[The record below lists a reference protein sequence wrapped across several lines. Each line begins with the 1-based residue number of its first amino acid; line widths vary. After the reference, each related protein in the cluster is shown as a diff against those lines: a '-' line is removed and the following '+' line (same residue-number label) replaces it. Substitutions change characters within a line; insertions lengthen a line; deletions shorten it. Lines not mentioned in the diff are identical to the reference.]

1 VAAPSLKD
9 AMRQLPLAD
18 PGVADHRS
26 PVRYLLW
33 VARGQSRTLIGG
45 MTFGILWMGAQAFIP
60 AILGRAIDEGIA
72 ARDGERLLRWT
83 ALLFAVGV
91 VQAMAGIMRHRF
103 AVTNWLTSA
112 YRTVQVVTRKS
123 ADLGATLPKHLATGE
138 VVSIGAG
145 DLAYIGNLMEVSA
158 RFTGAIVA
166 FVVVAAILLSSST
179 TLGLVVLI
187 GVPVMLF
194 CLGPL
199 LRPLHRRQFAQR
211 EAVGQL
217 NSLGSDIVSGL
228 RVLRGIGGEES
239 FSRRYRGESQQV
251 RQAGVRV
258 AGIQSVLDAAQV
270 LLPGIFVV
278 LVVGLGAHFALRGD
292 LSAGSLV
299 AFYGYATF
307 LVLPLRSATE
317 FANQLMR
324 GLVAAGRVIRVLS
337 LETDITEPAKPVPLP
352 DRGDLVDPVS
362 GIRARDGLLTAIVTA
377 EPDSY
382 AGLADRLGRYDD
394 KSEVRYGG
402 VTLASAT
409 REDVRHRILVSDT
422 GAQLFTGTLREELDP
437 DHCRTDEEVMAA
449 MRTASAE
456 DVLVALADGL
466 DSEVEEKG
474 RSFSGGQRQR
484 LVLVRALLADPA
496 VLVLV
501 EPTSAVDAHTEARIA
516 ERLREHRT
524 GRSTVVLTASPLLLD
539 RVDEV
544 IFVSDGRVVASGKHR
559 ELLETEQQYRRTVTR
574 HTEEEVLT

>member
-1 VAAPSLKD
+1 
-9 AMRQLPLAD
+9 MRQLPLAD
-18 PGVADHRS
+18 PGVPNHRS
-26 PVRYLLW
+26 PARYLCW
-33 VARGQSRTLIGG
+33 VAGGQARTLAGG
-45 MTFGILWMGAQAFIP
+45 MAFGILWMAAQAFIP

-72 ARDGERLLRWT
+72 AQDGERLLRWT

-91 VQAMAGIMRHRF
+91 VQATAGIMRHRF
-103 AVTNWLTSA
+103 AVTNWLTAA

-123 ADLGATLPKHLATGE
+123 ADLGATLPKQLATGE

-145 DLAYIGNLMEVSA
+145 DLSYIGNLMEISA
-158 RFTGAIVA
+158 RFAGAIVA

-179 TLGLVVLI
+179 VLGLVVLI
-187 GVPVMLF
+187 GVPIMLF
-194 CLGPL
+194 CLGPM
-199 LRPLHRRQFAQR
+199 LRPLHKRQSAQR
-211 EAVGQL
+211 EAVGEL
-217 NSLGSDIVSGL
+217 NSLGSDIVAGL

-239 FSRRYRGESQQV
+239 FSRRYRSESQQV

-270 LLPGIFVV
+270 LLPGVFVV
-278 LVVGLGAHFALRGD
+278 LVVGLGAHFALRGE

-307 LVLPLRSATE
+307 LVLPLRTATE

-324 GLVAAGRVIRVLS
+324 GLVAAGRVIRVLK
-337 LETDITEPAKPVPLP
+337 LETEITEPETSVRLP
-352 DRGDLVDPVS
+352 EHGDLVDPVS
-362 GIRARDGLLTAIVTA
+362 GIRARDGLLTAVVSA

-382 AGLADRLGRYDD
+382 GELADRLGRYDD
-394 KSEVRYGG
+394 ASEVRYGG

-409 REDVRHRILVSDT
+409 RADIRERILVSDT
-422 GAQLFTGTLREELDP
+422 GSQLFTGQLRTELDP
-437 DHCRTDEEVMAA
+437 SGRCTDDELMAA

-456 DVLVALADGL
+456 DVLVALPDGL

-484 LVLVRALLADPA
+484 LVLVRALLADPS

-516 ERLREHRT
+516 DRLHEHRS

-544 IFVSDGRVVASGKHR
+544 IFVAAGRVVATGKHR
-559 ELLETEQQYRRTVTR
+559 ELLETTPQYRRTVTR
-574 HTEEEVLT
+574 ETEAEAEEALR

>member
-1 VAAPSLKD
+1 
-9 AMRQLPLAD
+9 MRQLPLAD
-18 PGVADHRS
+18 PGVPNHRS
-26 PVRYLLW
+26 PTRYLWW
-33 VARGQSRTLIGG
+33 VARGQARTLAGG

-83 ALLFAVGV
+83 ALLLAVGI
-91 VQAMAGIMRHRF
+91 VQALAGIMRHRF
-103 AVTNWLTSA
+103 AVTNWLMSA

-123 ADLGATLPKHLATGE
+123 ADLGSTLPKHLATGE
-138 VVSIGAG
+138 VVSVGAS
-145 DLAYIGNLMEVSA
+145 DLSYIGNLMEVSA
-158 RFTGAIVA
+158 RFAGAIFA

-179 TLGLVVLI
+179 VLGLVVLI
-187 GVPVMLF
+187 GVPIMLF
-194 CLGPL
+194 CLGPM

-211 EAVGQL
+211 EAVGEL
-217 NSLGSDIVSGL
+217 NSLGSDIVAGL

-239 FSRRYRGESQQV
+239 FSRRYRSESQQV

-292 LSAGSLV
+292 LSPGSLV

-307 LVLPLRSATE
+307 LVLPLRTATD

-324 GLVAAGRVIRVLS
+324 GLVAAGRVIRVLK
-337 LETDITEPAKPVPLP
+337 LEPDITDPTTPVRLP
-352 DRGDLVDPVS
+352 DHGDLVEPVS
-362 GIRARDGLLTAIVTA
+362 GIRARDGLLTAIVSA

-382 AGLADRLGRYDD
+382 AELADRLGRYDD
-394 KSEVRYGG
+394 ASEARYGG

-409 REDVRHRILVSDT
+409 RADVRERILVSDT
-422 GAQLFTGTLREELDP
+422 GSQLFTGVLRTELDP
-437 DHCRTDEEVMAA
+437 DGRRTDDELMAA

-456 DVLVALADGL
+456 DVLVALPDGL

-484 LVLVRALLADPA
+484 LVLVRALLADPS

-516 ERLREHRT
+516 ERLRDHRA

-544 IFVSDGRVVASGKHR
+544 IFVAAGRVVATGKHR
-559 ELLETEQQYRRTVTR
+559 ALLESDPQYRRTVTR
-574 HTEEEVLT
+574 QTEEEEALR